1 MLAGLSFNL
10 QTAYCMKPYI
20 LLVDDDADDIML
32 LKEAIT
38 SANNI
43 YTLQE
48 AHDGRIA
55 LNFLRSQKKELL
67 PCLIVLDI
75 NMPVLDGRELLAILK
90 SDEGLK
96 DIPVIFFT
104 TSSNP
109 ADLNYAAKF
118 NVTLLTKPLNISL
131 LSQAAQKIISHCN
144 V

>member
-10 QTAYCMKPYI
+10 QTAYIMKPYI

-38 SANNI
+38 TANSY

-55 LNFLRSQKKELL
+55 LDFLRSKKKELL

-75 NMPVLDGRELLAILK
+75 NMPVLDGRELLAIMK
-90 SDEGLK
+90 SDESLK

-109 ADLNYAAKF
+109 SDIKYATQF
-118 NVTLLTKPLNISL
+118 NVTLLTKPFNISL
-131 LSQAAQKIISHCN
+131 LSQATKN
-144 V
+144 N

>member
-75 NMPVLDGRELLAILK
+75 NMPVLDGRELLAIMK

-118 NVTLLTKPLNISL
+118 NVTLLTKQLNISL